1 LPKTTLFNR
10 VTTLDWHLLPTDN
23 QPMPLRL
30 TTWLVLLLALIG
42 ASSSSPSWADVLTG
56 KIVELA
62 DGDTVTVLDE
72 RKQQHKIRLAGI
84 DAPERKQPYADASR
98 KHLASLV
105 FGKNVE
111 VRFHKKDRYGRLVGT
126 VFLDGSDVNLRQVNA
141 GLAWHYKA
149 YEREQSEQERLDYS
163 EAEETAHRLRL
174 GLWQEPHP
182 VPPWDFR
189 RARKLR

>member
-1 LPKTTLFNR
+1 
-10 VTTLDWHLLPTDN
+10 
-23 QPMPLRL
+23 MPLRL
-30 TTWLVLLLALIG
+30 TTWLVLPLALIG
-42 ASSSSPSWADVLTG
+42 ASLSSPSWADVLTG
-56 KIVELA
+56 KVVELA

-72 RKQQHKIRLAGI
+72 RNQQHKIRLAGI

-105 FGKNVE
+105 FGNNVE

-126 VFLDGSDVNLRQVNA
+126 VILDGSDVNLRQVTA

-163 EAEETAHRLRL
+163 DAEETAHRLRL

-189 RARKLR
+189 RARKPR

>member
-1 LPKTTLFNR
+1 MPKTTLFNR

>member
-1 LPKTTLFNR
+1 
-10 VTTLDWHLLPTDN
+10 
-23 QPMPLRL
+23 MPLRL

-42 ASSSSPSWADVLTG
+42 ASNPSWADVLIG
-56 KIVELA
+56 KVVGLA

-72 RKQQHKIRLAGI
+72 QKQQHKIRLAGI

-105 FGKNVE
+105 FGKTVE

-126 VFLDGSDVNLRQVNA
+126 VYLEGSDVNLLQVTA

-149 YEREQSEQERLDYS
+149 YEKEQSEQERLVYAS
-163 EAEETAHRLRL
+163 AEETARRRHL
-174 GLWQEPHP
+174 GLWQDRTP

-189 RARKLR
+189 KAAKVR